1 MGNSTLDPTMAGEGR
16 KIARGSWGES
26 ERLLRSEK
34 KTLGGG
40 GGRELLIF
48 LGGMEVRGWRM
59 ISLFWSGWYL
69 FNKRKGG

>member
-40 GGRELLIF
+40 GGEGVTYF
-48 LGGMEVRGWRM
+48 FGGD
-59 ISLFWSGWYL
+59 
-69 FNKRKGG
+69 GGERLEDDFIVLEWMVPF